1 LGKITNIILTGVGG
15 QGILMA
21 SEIMSEAAV
30 QAGYDVK
37 KSEIHG
43 MSQRGGS
50 VNSHV
55 RFGEKIYSPLVMKGD
70 CDLLLAFEK
79 LEALR
84 MADFVKE
91 EGSLIVNDQRIN
103 PSTVI
108 SGAAV
113 YPENIEGILNTRFRS
128 VTFMDALKIAKAAG
142 NPRTANVALLGAASE
157 LLDIPVGIWEK
168 AIVSKVPERAIE
180 ANLKAFRMGLIAVSS
195 HPRARGDQQAA
206 GSKLKA
212 DSY

>member
-1 LGKITNIILTGVGG
+1 MGKITNIILTGVGG

-21 SEIMSEAAV
+21 SEIISEAAT

-55 RFGEKIYSPLVMKGD
+55 RFGKKIYSPLIMKGN
-70 CDLLLAFEK
+70 CDLLMAFEK

-91 EGSLIVNDQRIN
+91 EGNLIVNNQQIN

-108 SGAAV
+108 SGAAT
-113 YPENIEGILNTRFRS
+113 YPENLEEVLKARFKS
-128 VTFMDALKIAKAAG
+128 VTFMDALKIAKEAG
-142 NPRTANVALLGAASE
+142 NTRAANTVLIGAASK
-157 LLDIPVGIWEK
+157 LLDIPVEIWEK
-168 AIVSKVPERAIE
+168 AIAKRVPESAIE
-180 ANLKAFRMGLIAVSS
+180 VNLKSFHMGLQVI
-195 HPRARGDQQAA
+195 RGI
-206 GSKLKA
+206 
-212 DSY
+212 

>member
-1 LGKITNIILTGVGG
+1 LGKTTNIILTGVGG
-15 QGILMA
+15 QGILLA
-21 SEIMSEAAV
+21 SEIISEAAA

-84 MADFVKE
+84 MADFVKK
-91 EGSLIVNDQRIN
+91 EGIIIVNDQRIN

-108 SGAAV
+108 SGAAT
-113 YPENIEGILNTRFRS
+113 YPENIEEILNTRFRS
-128 VTFMDALKIAKAAG
+128 VTFIDALKIARQAG
-142 NPRTANVALLGAASE
+142 NPRTANIVLLGAASKA
-157 LLDIPVGIWEK
+157 LDIPLEIWEN
-168 AIVSKVPERAIE
+168 AILSNVPERATE
-180 ANLKAFRMGLIAVSS
+180 VNLRAFRIGLQMIQDA
-195 HPRARGDQQAA
+195 
-206 GSKLKA
+206 
-212 DSY
+212 

>member
-1 LGKITNIILTGVGG
+1 MGKVTNIIFTGVGG
-15 QGILMA
+15 QGILLA
-21 SEIMSEAAV
+21 SEIISKAAV

-55 RFGEKIYSPLVMKGD
+55 RFGEKIYSPLVMKGS

-91 EGSLIVNDQRIN
+91 EGTIIVNDQRIN

-108 SGAAV
+108 SGAAI
-113 YPENIEGILNTRFRS
+113 YPENIEEILNTRFKS
-128 VTFMDALKIAKAAG
+128 VTFIDALKIAEAAG
-142 NPRTANVALLGAASE
+142 NPRTANTALLGAASKV
-157 LLDIPVGIWEK
+157 LNIPLEIWK
-168 AIVSKVPERAIE
+168 NAILSNVPERAIE
-180 ANLKAFRMGLIAVSS
+180 VNLKAFRMGLQMTQDI
-195 HPRARGDQQAA
+195 
-206 GSKLKA
+206 
-212 DSY
+212 

>member
-1 LGKITNIILTGVGG
+1 MYVIGHLLLIAHHLSLKGIGYLGEITNIILTGVGG
-15 QGILMA
+15 QGILLA
-21 SEIMSEAAV
+21 SEIISEVAV
-30 QAGYDVK
+30 QAGHDVK

-84 MADFVKE
+84 MAEFVKE
-91 EGSLIVNDQRIN
+91 EGVIIVNDQRIN

-108 SGAAV
+108 SGTAA
-113 YPENIEGILNTRFRS
+113 YPENIKDILNTHFKS
-128 VTFMDALKIAKAAG
+128 VIFMDALRIARQAG
-142 NPRTANVALLGAASE
+142 NPRTANTVLLGAASK
-157 LLDIPVGIWEK
+157 LLNIPVEIWEN
-168 AIVSKVPERAIE
+168 AIASKVPERAIE
-180 ANLKAFRMGLIAVSS
+180 VNLKAFRMGLQSA
-195 HPRARGDQQAA
+195 
-206 GSKLKA
+206 
-212 DSY
+212 